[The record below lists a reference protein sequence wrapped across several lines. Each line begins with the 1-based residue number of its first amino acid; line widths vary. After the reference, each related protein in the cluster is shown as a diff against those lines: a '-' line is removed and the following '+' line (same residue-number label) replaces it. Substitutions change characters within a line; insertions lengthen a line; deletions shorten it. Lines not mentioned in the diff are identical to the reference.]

1 MSKLA
6 SIRHNLR
13 NYAGGLRD
21 DSFYY
26 LETNMKQDYTRS
38 NVHEIYATYEKR
50 RIEHLKNRLAFSLDE
65 YNFVQEK
72 QDTEVKF
79 IVDVL
84 IPNKIHLL
92 CDTLCRKLSENN
104 IIVYQMP
111 ENDLVGSLEQM
122 VQGLICLHKKQGN
135 VFVLTVVQVWGLII
149 MR

>member
-1 MSKLA
+1 M
-6 SIRHNLR
+6 
-13 NYAGGLRD
+13 
-21 DSFYY
+21 
-26 LETNMKQDYTRS
+26 
-38 NVHEIYATYEKR
+38 
-50 RIEHLKNRLAFSLDE
+50 
-65 YNFVQEK
+65 QEK

-84 IPNKIHLL
+84 KPNKIQLL

-104 IIVYQMP
+104 IIVYHMP
-111 ENDLVGSLEQM
+111 GNDLVGSLEQM